1 MKEIVRVRA
10 ETLSDCTEV
19 EETPAVYVGVA
30 EMPSVFIGLADT
42 PTDFNIVSRTLS
54 LSQKKRNGLMTT
66 SEKRYP

>member
-30 EMPSVFIGLADT
+30 EMPSIFIGLADM
-42 PTDFNIVSRTLS
+42 PPDFL
-54 LSQKKRNGLMTT
+54 LCQ
-66 SEKRYP
+66 